1 MLATLDAAQGIVDAA
16 FRHLRSRCETNG
28 KLHPTLLDEH
38 QLASYEL
45 AFCAAELAAAR
56 AAARHCEAAKGD
68 TLVAA
73 LARLYCA
80 EAIQSTRAR
89 LEARTEDYGL
99 ARAQIVAAFE
109 GEAVQHQ
116 RREALAGSSIARI
129 GQELV
134 ARGALPAGHLD
145 EDKEIIRR
153 TFARFAAE
161 HVAPLAQEIHRR
173 DLDIPEQILKPAAD
187 LGLFGV
193 SIPQRYGGLQPDDHE
208 DVLSM
213 IVATEELSHASLGAA
228 GSLVTRPEIV
238 ARALLAG
245 GTEEQR
251 AHWLPRLAAGE
262 TLCAV
267 SITEPDYGS
276 DVASMKLRATRVP
289 GGWQL
294 DGAKTWC
301 TFGGRAELVLVL
313 ARTNPDPALGHRGLS
328 LFLVEKPA
336 FSGHEFEHVQPGGG
350 RLVGKAI
357 ATIGYRGMHSYDLF
371 FERCFVPDSG
381 LVGGTSGEGK
391 GFYFTM
397 SGFSGGR
404 IQTAARAVGV
414 MQAAYEAGVRY
425 ASSRKVFG
433 AAVADYQ
440 LSQVKIAR
448 MAAWLQAA
456 RQFTYAV
463 ARLMEQ
469 GKGQME
475 ASLVKL
481 FACRAAEWLSR
492 ESMQLHGGMGYAEES
507 DVSRLFVDARVLS
520 IFEGAEETL
529 ALKVIARDLIARA

>member
-1 MLATLDAAQGIVDAA
+1 MTLDAVQGVVDAA
-16 FRHLRSRCETNG
+16 FRHLRSRCEVGG
-28 KLHPTLLDEH
+28 KLDSELLDAH

-56 AAARHCEAAKGD
+56 AAVRHAAAVAGD
-68 TLVAA
+68 SLVAA
-73 LARLYCA
+73 LAKLYCA
-80 EAIQSTRAR
+80 EAIQGTRAR
-89 LEARTEDYGL
+89 LEARAEDYGL
-99 ARAQIVAAFE
+99 ARAQIGAAFDAD
-109 GEAVQHQ
+109 AVQAQ
-116 RREALAGSSIARI
+116 RREALAADSIARI

-161 HVAPLAQEIHRR
+161 NVAPLAQDIHRR
-173 DLDIPEQILKPAAD
+173 DLDIPDAILRPAAE

-193 SIPQRYGGLQPDDHE
+193 SIPQRYGGLQPDDHD

-251 AHWLPRLAAGE
+251 AYWLPRLAAGE

-276 DVASMKLRATRVP
+276 DVASMKLRASRVP

-313 ARTNPDPALGHRGLS
+313 ARTNPEPALGHRGLS

-336 FSGHEFEHVQPGGG
+336 FSGHAFEHAQPDGG

-371 FERCFVPDSG
+371 FERLFVPDTA
-381 LVGGTSGEGK
+381 LVGGAQGEGK

-425 ASSRKVFG
+425 ASGRKVFG

>member
-1 MLATLDAAQGIVDAA
+1 MTLDAVQGVVDAA
-16 FRHLRSRCETNG
+16 FRHLRSRCEVGG
-28 KLHPTLLDEH
+28 KLDSELLDAH

-56 AAARHCEAAKGD
+56 AAVRHAAAVAGD
-68 TLVAA
+68 SLVAA
-73 LARLYCA
+73 LAKLYCA
-80 EAIQSTRAR
+80 EAIQGTRAR
-89 LEARTEDYGL
+89 LEARAEDYGL
-99 ARAQIVAAFE
+99 ARAQIGAAFDAD
-109 GEAVQHQ
+109 AVQAQ
-116 RREALAGSSIARI
+116 RREALAADSIARI

-161 HVAPLAQEIHRR
+161 NVAPLAQDIHRR
-173 DLDIPEQILKPAAD
+173 DLDIPDAILRPAAE

-193 SIPQRYGGLQPDDHE
+193 SIPQRYGGLQPDDHD

-251 AHWLPRLAAGE
+251 AYWLPRLAAGE

-276 DVASMKLRATRVP
+276 DVASMKLRASRVP

-313 ARTNPDPALGHRGLS
+313 ARTNPEPALGHRGLS

-336 FSGHEFEHVQPGGG
+336 FSGHAFEHAQPDGG

-371 FERCFVPDSG
+371 FERLFVPDTA
-381 LVGGTSGEGK
+381 LVGGAQGEGK

-425 ASSRKVFG
+425 ASGRKVFG

-456 RQFTYAV
+456 RQFTDAV

>member
-1 MLATLDAAQGIVDAA
+1 MTLDAVQGVVDAA
-16 FRHLRSRCETNG
+16 FRHLRSRCEVDG
-28 KLHPTLLDEH
+28 KLDSELLDAH

-45 AFCAAELAAAR
+45 AFCAAELGAAR
-56 AAARHCEAAKGD
+56 AAVRHAAAVAGD
-68 TLVAA
+68 SLVAA

-80 EAIQSTRAR
+80 EAIQGTRAR
-89 LEARTEDYGL
+89 LEARAEDYGL
-99 ARAQIVAAFE
+99 ARAQIGAAFDAD
-109 GEAVQHQ
+109 AVQAQ
-116 RREALAGSSIARI
+116 RREALAADSIARI

-161 HVAPLAQEIHRR
+161 NVAPLAQEIHRR
-173 DLDIPEQILKPAAD
+173 DLDIPDAILKPAAE

-193 SIPQRYGGLQPDDHE
+193 SIPQRYGGLQPDDHD

-251 AHWLPRLAAGE
+251 AYWLPRLAAGE

-276 DVASMKLRATRVP
+276 DVASMKLRASRVP

-313 ARTNPDPALGHRGLS
+313 ARTNPEPALGHRGLS

-336 FSGHEFEHVQPGGG
+336 FSGHAFEHVQPQGG

-371 FERCFVPDSG
+371 FERLFVPDTA
-381 LVGGTSGEGK
+381 LVGGAQGEGR

-425 ASSRKVFG
+425 ASGRKVFG